1 MNTDTIRLT
10 PRIASRRLLL
20 SLRRDPLARVTSP
33 AEAIRLAD
41 QLLTCMAISQSG
53 SRFWSSIALEPL
65 ATLILAASPAGGGQ
79 GRQWV
84 HTISATLHAADRDDT
99 TWDEV
104 QRACNQRRA
113 SGPMQE
119 RPAAPAVHGYP
130 TAPQCHQ
137 RHGRGRARTGAT
149 PMSSTLPNAA
159 VRAALAVT

>member
-113 SGPMQE
+113 SGPMRSALPRLRCMDTRQ
-119 RPAAPAVHGYP
+119 RRSVTNVMVAAA
-130 TAPQCHQ
+130 
-137 RHGRGRARTGAT
+137 RALGQHR
-149 PMSSTLPNAA
+149 
-159 VRAALAVT
+159 